1 MRAFQYGKLFEPSS
15 GLRIV
20 ERKARRCLAY
30 CRHKLGLKKTPLPIP
45 IEDWIERALD
55 IRFGI
60 EDLSHLGPQVLGA
73 AFIKDREIL
82 ISDKALQNEGR
93 FRFTCAHELGHFVL
107 HAKVA
112 DAFQETAEPGFASS
126 QRIERNADRFAA
138 AFLMPIPHLER
149 ELVRIAEDAK
159 LDPQWCLSELMM
171 PTQKSED
178 LWKVLVVPEV
188 CRRFGVSRI
197 AALIRAR
204 GLRLTTDL
212 QRPLLPAR
220 FYYAWASPSGMS
232 VFDRR
237 LPPDERVAREPRNE

>member
-20 ERKARRCLAY
+20 ERKARRCLAF
-30 CRHKLGLKKTPLPIP
+30 CRHKLGLEKTPLPVP

-60 EDLSHLGPQVLGA
+60 EDLSHLGPKVLGA
-73 AFIKDREIL
+73 AFIEGREIL
-82 ISDKALQNEGR
+82 ISDKALGNEGR

-107 HAKVA
+107 HAKLAGV
-112 DAFQETAEPGFASS
+112 FQETVEPGFASS
-126 QRIERNADRFAA
+126 QRVERAADRFAA
-138 AFLMPIPHLER
+138 AFLMPIPQWER
-149 ELVRIAEDAK
+149 ELVRIADEAK

-171 PTQKSED
+171 PTQKSET
-178 LWKVLVVPEV
+178 LWASVVIPEV

-204 GLRLTTDL
+204 GLRLATDP

-220 FYYAWASPSGMS
+220 FYYAWASPTAIAG
-232 VFDRR
+232 FDRG
-237 LPPDERVAREPRNE
+237 PDEKPERKLEND